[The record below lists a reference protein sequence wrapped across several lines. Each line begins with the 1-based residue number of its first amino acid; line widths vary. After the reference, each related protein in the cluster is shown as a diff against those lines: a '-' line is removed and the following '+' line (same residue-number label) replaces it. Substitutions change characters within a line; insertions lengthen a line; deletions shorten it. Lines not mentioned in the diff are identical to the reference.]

1 MSRTGLPHDV
11 VVYPCSD
18 GQPMAE
24 TELHGACMVYVAQ
37 ALRRLFETR
46 GRADVYVGS
55 NNFLYY
61 ERGNPRAVVSPDVYV
76 VVGARA
82 GLRDTYLLWNEPKGP
97 DFVLEVTSASTRRD
111 DERRKRDVYAALGV
125 SEYFLYDPR
134 AEYLAP
140 ALQGFRLRE
149 GEYRALP
156 AVTVLPGRGVAVA
169 SEVLG
174 LELRD
179 EREAPMLRLRD
190 PETGRDLLTYEESER
205 AAAHGRRTV
214 HRETRLEA
222 AARRK
227 VEAAGSCGIGQR
239 RCDSSRKPA
248 GPPGRRRREP
258 QSWKLGCGV
267 WTTVRLRTAH
277 DSRWQECPT
286 CYREEDGPDPGPW
299 RNQASVNMAGA
310 RVGGCP
316 MFAGAN
322 SCATRADFG
331 CLRPR
336 SDGTLCRPLPF
347 TGGTD
352 GQPPK
357 HLRRCP
363 RPAWGRG
370 RGRATV
376 GPGNGT
382 GHRAPARPWRT

>member
-46 GRADVYVGS
+46 ARADVYVGS

-61 ERGNPRAVVSPDVYV
+61 EQGNPRAVVSPDVYV
-76 VVGARA
+76 VVGAPA

-111 DERRKRDVYAALGV
+111 DERRKRGVYAALGV

-156 AVTVLPGRGVAVA
+156 AVTVLPGRAVAVA

-190 PETGRDLLTYEESER
+190 PETGRDLLTYEEAER
-205 AAAHGRRTV
+205 GREEEAEARQQEAEARQQEAAV
-214 HRETRLEA
+214 HRETQVRLEQEA
-222 AARRK
+222 AAH
-227 VEAAGSCGIGQR
+227 
-239 RCDSSRKPA
+239 
-248 GPPGRRRREP
+248 RET
-258 QSWKLGCGV
+258 Q
-267 WTTVRLRTAH
+267 VRLE
-277 DSRWQECPT
+277 QEAEARQ
-286 CYREEDGPDPGPW
+286 RETEARRGAEARAAELEARLRDLQD
-299 RNQASVNMAGA
+299 AS
-310 RVGGCP
+310 
-316 MFAGAN
+316 
-322 SCATRADFG
+322 
-331 CLRPR
+331 
-336 SDGTLCRPLPF
+336 
-347 TGGTD
+347 
-352 GQPPK
+352 
-357 HLRRCP
+357 
-363 RPAWGRG
+363 
-370 RGRATV
+370 
-376 GPGNGT
+376 
-382 GHRAPARPWRT
+382 